1 MPEQGGVVSQQV
13 FLHARELGQPE
24 RQAAV
29 VAEGAKVAE
38 VVRDALALEQQRAQ
52 PERPCGHFARRGC
65 LQRHGIR
72 PGKCHAAV
80 AGDARGEPS
89 PFLQRQRFEAF
100 LDAFM
105 RVPEALFQPQD
116 ALADHREAEMPGLDD
131 AGMHRTDGDLVHPLA
146 LDRNEGIAW
155 IARREARVE
164 RHVAAQ
170 GESVLAPCPMPQP
183 AARVAHSSAQPHQIR
198 DRALHPARGRKDD
211 RNIRIGL
218 AIQTNIDA
226 NQPLE
231 SHPDR
236 GQHKSRAAND
246 TPSESSSTGAAQGWT
261 AMVVVRMRN
270 SLANTPKGGMPR
282 MATVPSINPHPTVG
296 VTWANPRMFSMSW
309 VPVCCAACPAVK
321 KMALLVSE
329 CTVMWSSPAKLAT
342 GPPMPKA
349 NVINPMCSIEE

>member
-13 FLHARELGQPE
+13 LLHARELGQPE
-24 RQAAV
+24 RQATV

-38 VVRDALALEQQRAQ
+38 VVRDAFALEQQRAQ
-52 PERPCGHFARRGC
+52 PERPFGHFARRGG
-65 LQRHGIR
+65 LQRHGIG

-80 AGDARGEPS
+80 AGDARREPG

-105 RVPEALFQPQD
+105 RVPKALFQPQD

-164 RHVAAQ
+164 RHIAAQ

-183 AARVAHSSAQPHQIR
+183 AARVTHSSAQPHQIR
-198 DRALHPARGRKDD
+198 DRALHPARGRKEV

-218 AIQTNIDA
+218 AIETNIDA
-226 NQPLE
+226 NQPFE
-231 SHPDR
+231 GDQD
-236 GQHKSRAAND
+236 GVQHKS
-246 TPSESSSTGAAQGWT
+246 
-261 AMVVVRMRN
+261 
-270 SLANTPKGGMPR
+270 
-282 MATVPSINPHPTVG
+282 
-296 VTWANPRMFSMSW
+296 
-309 VPVCCAACPAVK
+309 CAAIALVARPEGTQPPPAARHCLAHASQSVAVHRRTPGRDGARQRREPQASDARWH
-321 KMALLVSE
+321 ALNQSDVPPGGTSR
-329 CTVMWSSPAKLAT
+329 PARE
-342 GPPMPKA
+342 
-349 NVINPMCSIEE
+349 V